1 MNGCCNPTITILLK
15 RLTRSLSLISL
26 AVSLTSCGGVSVG
39 LSSESETARFY
50 LDCLFYGEF
59 SQMELD
65 IRTEARG
72 FVVWGSQTNPQIR
85 VVIGSSSHN
94 YSTQGYLASPF
105 GYYTFDGSNEFANF
119 IDRQLSQRFLVEWRN
134 SQSGFT
140 LVTNPFQPNAFPH
153 PCEVRA
159 SVFL

>member
-1 MNGCCNPTITILLK
+1 MNGCYNTKKTAVLK
-15 RLTRSLSLISL
+15 RLIQSLSLFSF
-26 AVSLTSCGGVSVG
+26 AASLTSCGGVAVG
-39 LSSESETARFY
+39 FSSESETARFY
-50 LDCLFYGEF
+50 LDCLFFGEF

-72 FVVWGSQTNPQIR
+72 FVVWGSQTNPQLR

-105 GYYTFDGSNEFANF
+105 GYYTFDGNNEFANF
-119 IDRQLSQRFLVEWRN
+119 TDRQLSQRFLVEWHN